1 MDSTEIHTHKD
12 FLAHLHLTIRCY
24 NRGMNT
30 QPTSRNTYDPGH
42 IGLVQDD
49 LPAFEDTRE
58 DTRFDFTQW
67 WPEDKRNNPFELEIG
82 SGKGTFLV
90 QQASQLK
97 DVNYLGIEYAREYW
111 LKAADRIRRHAL
123 ENVRMLHT
131 NAVTFVEWFVP
142 DKSFRQVHIYFPDPW
157 PKTRHNKRRLIQA
170 PLLRQ
175 LHRILDDKGFI
186 RLVTD
191 HDDYFAWMNDHIDQV
206 DTLFERAPF
215 ESPVSAG
222 EGEVVGTNFERK
234 YRREGRPF
242 NAVILKKLDSGAP
255 PTC

>member
-1 MDSTEIHTHKD
+1 MFVDLPD
-12 FLAHLHLTIRCY
+12 DLGCY
-24 NRGMNT
+24 NGNMSEAQ
-30 QPTSRNTYDPGH
+30 QPNPTKLDPGH
-42 IGLVQDD
+42 YGIVEDD
-49 LPAFEDTRE
+49 LPGFGDTRE
-58 DTRFDFTQW
+58 ETRFDFREW
-67 WPEDKRNNPFELEIG
+67 WDASMRDRPYELEIG

-90 QQASQLK
+90 QQASELR
-97 DVNYLGIEYAREYW
+97 DVNYLGVEYAREYW
-111 LKAADRIRRHAL
+111 HKAADRIRRHAL
-123 ENVRMLHT
+123 ENVRMLYA

-157 PKTRHNKRRLIQA
+157 PKKRHNKRRLIQA
-170 PLLRQ
+170 PFLRQ
-175 LHRILDDKGFI
+175 LHRVLDDGGMI

-206 DTLFERAPF
+206 EMLFERAPF

-242 NAVILKKLDSGAP
+242 NSVILKKLHDGVP
-255 PTC
+255 PAC